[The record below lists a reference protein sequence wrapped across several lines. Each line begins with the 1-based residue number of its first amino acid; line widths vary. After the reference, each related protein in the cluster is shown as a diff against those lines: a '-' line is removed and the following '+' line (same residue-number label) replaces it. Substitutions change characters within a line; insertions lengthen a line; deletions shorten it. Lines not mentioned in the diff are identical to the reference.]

1 MTYFCTTND
10 NLLKVGDLNH
20 QCIWKMIVS
29 VFVKSLERDVN
40 STRKYDPYDYMRRYR
55 AISDLY
61 RSSAQTHWARQ
72 QKTTTHDNS
81 SVKKTL
87 YTDTLLPTR

>member
-20 QCIWKMIVS
+20 QCIGKMIVS
-29 VFVKSLERDVN
+29 EFVESLERNVN
-40 STRKYDPYDYMRRYR
+40 SARKYDPYDYMRRYR

-61 RSSAQTHWARQ
+61 RSSAQTYWARHK
-72 QKTTTHDNS
+72 KTTTHDNS
-81 SVKKTL
+81 SV
-87 YTDTLLPTR
+87 